1 MQQAAHQMI
10 VEGELSA
17 PVASARLVRFRF
29 EEPVDRLLQTSE
41 QYRVDL
47 CLTPRPDNARG
58 RYPERRGARGFE
70 PLGKLFVVPP
80 GESMQAVSD
89 GRCQQSSLL
98 CEFHPQRVGA
108 WLDSDLHWSDEAL
121 RAGLDIREGNLQ
133 LLLQRLVREIR
144 EPGFA
149 SDAMVELIV
158 GQLAIELA
166 RYGRRSVGY
175 NPGGLAAW
183 RLKLI
188 DERLRDESTPPSL
201 TELASLCGLSVR
213 QLSRGFRASRDRSIG
228 DHINTVRVER
238 ACEMLATEQSIK
250 AVALTLGFASPSSF
264 SYAFRRATGETP
276 TEYRARLRRVH

>member
-1 MQQAAHQMI
+1 MRQAEHHMI

-17 PVASARLVRFRF
+17 PVASARLVRFHF
-29 EEPVDRLLQTSE
+29 DEPVDQRMQTSNL
-41 QYRVDL
+41 YRMDM

-70 PLGKLFVVPP
+70 SLGKLFVVPA
-80 GESMQAVSD
+80 GESMQAASD

-98 CEFHPQRVGA
+98 CEFDPQRVGE
-108 WLDSDLHWSDEAL
+108 WLGSDLQWSDHAL
-121 RAGLDIREGNLQ
+121 RAGLDIREGSLQ
-133 LLLQRLVREIR
+133 LLLQRLAREVK

-166 RYGRRSVGY
+166 RYGKRSVDCS
-175 NPGGLAAW
+175 PGGLAPW
-183 RLKLI
+183 RLRLI
-188 DERLRDESTPPSL
+188 DERLHEESAPPSL

-213 QLSRGFRASRDRSIG
+213 QLSRGFRASRDCSIG
-228 DHINTVRVER
+228 DHINAVRVER
-238 ACEMLATEQSIK
+238 ACEMLATDRSIK

-276 TEYRARLRRVH
+276 TEYRARLRRLH